1 MLGGGFINA
10 GVLFTVRI
18 VLGKSGMIDSGIPYV
33 LGRLPL
39 VGL

>member
-18 VLGKSGMIDSGIPYV
+18 VLGKSGMIDSGIPLRCRNLKV
-33 LGRLPL
+33 A
-39 VGL
+39 